1 MDRTVLILEVKFD
14 SYLAH
19 PYWPE
24 RERVITIQK
33 VSGMNR
39 QKSDDKRQ
47 AALMTQCDREGISLV
62 EYRELEKLAARPWYR
77 VDNDDPTTEIVI
89 PRHQV
94 AGCLVETVG
103 KSTKNLRGPF
113 TKDSFRHQVQLTD
126 LSTGKM
132 QCDGLF
138 DRYVRLETSNMRSR
152 QVNEVINDFVASGTL
167 TIAPHLKVSDLRRL
181 FAHAFAETGVGAAR
195 KMGYGRGTLI
205 TLEEAI

>member
-1 MDRTVLILEVKFD
+1 
-14 SYLAH
+14 
-19 PYWPE
+19 
-24 RERVITIQK
+24 
-33 VSGMNR
+33 MNR

-62 EYRELEKLAARPWYR
+62 EYRELEQLAARPWYR

-195 KMGYGRGTLI
+195 DWGNRQATRD
-205 TLEEAI
+205 EAIRGANGLRNQLHR